1 MTIDAMKRRLKALEG
16 KSKKPLKT
24 AFVTSQEEYDQLR
37 AAYPGHN
44 LLIVRWKNVNITKRD

>member
-1 MTIDAMKRRLKALEG
+1 MTIDAMKRRMRALEN
-16 KSKKPLKT
+16 KSEKPYKA
-24 AFVTSQEEYDQLR
+24 AFVTSQEQYDQLK